1 LDSLNSI
8 NTYTK
13 ELKKIIEERKG
24 PKLLPIPE
32 DKKCNGCGIDLTH
45 DNITQ
50 GRIKQYIWF
59 CDDCIRKRLARLHD
73 NYRYA
78 KETDHYEID
87 RHKRVAAPRIR
98 PKDNLD
104 NYGSNFDLVSDLM
117 KDTEEFRIDQMMK
130 LVTKR
135 KIDMK
140 EKRAAVSYL
149 LKSFDLLSKKQCVVV
164 INALNKIIAD
174 TRTSNDVKVRM
185 AEEARVFLAPKSGS
199 AKEQQVSTYEKMLQE
214 EGEIELD
221 E

>member
-1 LDSLNSI
+1 
-8 NTYTK
+8 
-13 ELKKIIEERKG
+13 
-24 PKLLPIPE
+24 
-32 DKKCNGCGIDLTH
+32 
-45 DNITQ
+45 
-50 GRIKQYIWF
+50 
-59 CDDCIRKRLARLHD
+59 
-73 NYRYA
+73 
-78 KETDHYEID
+78 
-87 RHKRVAAPRIR
+87 
-98 PKDNLD
+98 
-104 NYGSNFDLVSDLM
+104 M